1 MAATPLTPA
10 PGARPH
16 RPLGAAAPAAAGL
29 GAPQGLAYGAL
40 GLPLSFVA
48 LPLYVVL
55 PDHHARELGLPLAS
69 LGLVLLAVR
78 ALDALADPWLGVWAD
93 RGLAGPPHRLAAA
106 MAGAG
111 LLLVGAFVGAFFPP
125 VQGTGALLA
134 WTAAMLMLC
143 YLAYSGLSV
152 LHQAWG
158 ARLGGDAAGRARV
171 VAWREGLALAGVIAA
186 SILPGTLGLGVT
198 SAVLALTLALGLAA
212 LWGAAPRPLRGVP
225 GSAAGVVAGADAN
238 TAVPAAAVPTA
249 DASAPGLAQASPWAP
264 LRQPGFRRLLLVYL
278 VNGVAS
284 AIPATLLLFFVRDRL
299 QAAGQEPLFLGLYFV
314 AAAMSLPVWVR
325 AVAHWGL
332 SRCWLAGMLLAI
344 AAFVGAT
351 ALGPGDGPA
360 FAFICAAS
368 GLALGADLC
377 APPALLAG
385 LLRRQGV
392 AEAQAGAA
400 FGWWTFTTKLNLALA
415 AGLALPL
422 LQGLGYQPGQAS
434 PAGLQALSWLYGG
447 LPCLLKALA
456 ALALWT
462 LWMRTEHDA

>member
-1 MAATPLTPA
+1 MAATPLTPT
-10 PGARPH
+10 PGAHPQPH
-16 RPLGAAAPAAAGL
+16 PQPHPHPQRPLGATPAAAAGL

-93 RGLAGPPHRLAAA
+93 RGLAGSPRRLAAV
-106 MAGAG
+106 MAAAG

-158 ARLGGDAAGRARV
+158 ARLGGDAAGRAGV

-186 SILPGTLGLGVT
+186 SILPSTLGLGAT

-212 LWGAAPRPLRGVP
+212 LWGAAPRPM
-225 GSAAGVVAGADAN
+225 
-238 TAVPAAAVPTA
+238 AAAPP
-249 DASAPGLAQASPWAP
+249 APGLAQGSPWAP

-314 AAAMSLPVWVR
+314 AAAVSLPIWVR
-325 AVAHWGL
+325 AVARWGL

-360 FAFICAAS
+360 FALICAAS

-447 LPCLLKALA
+447 LPCLLKAAA

>member
-1 MAATPLTPA
+1 MAATPLTP
-10 PGARPH
+10 PPLARPAQ
-16 RPLGAAAPAAAGL
+16 PASAASAAAAGSGGL
-29 GAPQGLAYGAL
+29 GASRGLAYGAL

-69 LGLVLLAVR
+69 LGLMLLAVR

-93 RGLAGPPHRLAAA
+93 HGLAGPPRRLAGVMAA
-106 MAGAG
+106 AA
-111 LLLVGAFVGAFFPP
+111 LVLALAFVGAFFPP

-134 WTAAMLMLC
+134 WTAVMLMLC

-158 ARLGGDAAGRARV
+158 ARLGGDAAGRAGV

-186 SILPGTLGLGVT
+186 SILPSALGLGVT
-198 SAVLALTLALGLAA
+198 SAVLALTLAIGLAA
-212 LWGAAPRPLRGVP
+212 LWGAAPRPVAGPAGGP
-225 GSAAGVVAGADAN
+225 GAAGLGG
-238 TAVPAAAVPTA
+238 AAA
-249 DASAPGLAQASPWAP
+249 GSPWAP

-278 VNGVAS
+278 INGVAS

-314 AAAMSLPVWVR
+314 AAALSLPLWVR
-325 AVAHWGL
+325 AVARWGL
-332 SRCWLAGMLLAI
+332 SRCWLAGMGLAI
-344 AAFVGAT
+344 VAFVGAT
-351 ALGPGDGPA
+351 ALGPGDGWA
-360 FAFICAAS
+360 FALICAAS

-392 AEAQAGAA
+392 AEAQAGAS

-422 LQGLGYQPGQAS
+422 LQWLGYQPGQAS

>member
-1 MAATPLTPA
+1 MAAAPLTPS
-10 PGARPH
+10 PLARPA
-16 RPLGAAAPAAAGL
+16 RAAGAVPAGAAHL

-69 LGLVLLAVR
+69 LGLMLLAVR

-93 RGLAGPPHRLAAA
+93 HGLAGPPRRLALVMTAA
-106 MAGAG
+106 A
-111 LLLVGAFVGAFFPP
+111 LLLVLAFAGAFFPP

-134 WTAAMLMLC
+134 WTAVMLMLC

-158 ARLGGDAAGRARV
+158 ARLGGDAAGRAGV

-198 SAVLALTLALGLAA
+198 SLVLGLTLALGLVA
-212 LWGAAPRPLRGVP
+212 LWGAAPRP
-225 GSAAGVVAGADAN
+225 VVG
-238 TAVPAAAVPTA
+238 AAV
-249 DASAPGLAQASPWAP
+249 APRPAGGSPWAP

-278 VNGVAS
+278 INGVAS

-314 AAAMSLPVWVR
+314 AAALSLPVWVR
-325 AVAHWGL
+325 AVARWGL
-332 SRCWLAGMLLAI
+332 SRCWLAGMGLAI

-351 ALGPGDGPA
+351 SLGPGDGTA
-360 FAFICAAS
+360 FALICAAS

-422 LQGLGYQPGQAS
+422 LQMLGYQPGQAS